1 MSVLPRQEAA
11 EDLPRLAGDC
21 EISLLFGLTPAQ
33 ISQLV
38 RTEQMPPPRQHLSM
52 GPVWMLEEVFEWAL
66 DGGREIVARTR
77 NGSAND
83 SAGFRFVR

>member
-1 MSVLPRQEAA
+1 
-11 EDLPRLAGDC
+11 
-21 EISLLFGLTPAQ
+21 
-33 ISQLV
+33 
-38 RTEQMPPPRQHLSM
+38 MPPPRQHLSM
-52 GPVWMLEEVFEWAL
+52 GPVWVLEEVFEWAL